1 MDQPTTPVRVE
12 RSRDTGP
19 GPIRGPRD
27 GHRDLTQGPI
37 LSTLLVFSAPT
48 LVSNILQALNGSVNS
63 VWVGRMLGD
72 SALAATANAN
82 VVMFL
87 LFAAVFGFGMA
98 ATVKVGQAFGAGN
111 TDAARRTFGTA
122 IGLCVGLSLFL
133 APLGWVLTP
142 HLLRAMNTPP
152 EIFGFALVY
161 LRLIFIAMPASTI
174 TVIMGMGLRG
184 AGDAQT
190 SLRFMIVAVVLDIA
204 LNPLLIG
211 GFGPIPALGI
221 AGSALATA
229 IAAYVS
235 MIGLILYVYA
245 KSLPLRLRGRE
256 LAYLIP
262 DPAELRYILTKG
274 LPMGAQMLM
283 ISASGLI
290 IIGLVN
296 QEGAMTSAAYGASL
310 QVWTYLQ
317 MPAMA
322 ISAALSAMA
331 AQAIGAGLV
340 SRLGKITR
348 AGLILNVSI
357 TGTLLLLLLAF
368 DRPVLTLFLGPT
380 SPAVDAARHI
390 QFLGSWS
397 YILFGMTIVLF
408 GTMRA
413 GGVVLTPIVV
423 LGIAMYPV
431 RLGFYALAYP
441 SIGVDAL
448 WLSFPVGS
456 AAALAMA
463 TFAYRRPGWRQH
475 ARVVD
480 SDECSEESQADG
492 DCSGRMAPS
501 L

>member
-1 MDQPTTPVRVE
+1 MTE
-12 RSRDTGP
+12 RGP
-19 GPIRGPRD
+19 ERGPRTGSKT

-37 LSTLLVFSAPT
+37 LSTLLIFSAPT
-48 LVSNILQALNGSVNS
+48 LASNILQALNGSVNS
-63 VWVGRMLGD
+63 VWVGRLLGD

-87 LFAAVFGFGMA
+87 VFAAVFGFGMA

-111 TDAARRTFGTA
+111 PDAARRTFGSA
-122 IGLCVGLSLFL
+122 IGLCVGLSFIL

-142 HLLRAMNTPP
+142 HLLHLMRTPP
-152 EIFGFALVY
+152 EIFDFALTY
-161 LRLIFIAMPASTI
+161 LRLIFVAMPASTI
-174 TVIMGMGLRG
+174 TVIVGMGLRG

-190 SLRFMIVAVVLDIA
+190 SLRFMVVSVVLDIA
-204 LNPLLIG
+204 LNPLLIA
-211 GFGPIPALGI
+211 GFGPIPPLGI

-229 IAAYVS
+229 IAAYTA
-235 MIGLILYVYA
+235 MLGLVIYVYA
-245 KSLPLRLRGRE
+245 RNLPLRLRGKD

-262 DPAELRYILTKG
+262 HPAELRYILVKG

-290 IIGLVN
+290 MIGLVN
-296 QEGAMTSAAYGASL
+296 QEGAMLSAAYGASL

-331 AQAIGAGLV
+331 AQTIGAGLV
-340 SRLGKITR
+340 GRLGKITR

-357 TGTLLLLLLAF
+357 TGTLTLLLLGF
-368 DRPVLTLFLGPT
+368 DRPVLSLFLGPT

-390 QFLGSWS
+390 QFLASWS

-413 GGVVLTPIVV
+413 GGVVLAPILV

-431 RLGFYALAYP
+431 RLGFYAAAYP
-441 SIGVDAL
+441 ALGPDAL

-456 AAALAMA
+456 AAAVLMA
-463 TFAYRRPGWRQH
+463 TIAYRRPGWRQK

-480 SDECSEESQADG
+480 QDECSEETQADG
-492 DCSGRMAPS
+492 DCTRRMAPA